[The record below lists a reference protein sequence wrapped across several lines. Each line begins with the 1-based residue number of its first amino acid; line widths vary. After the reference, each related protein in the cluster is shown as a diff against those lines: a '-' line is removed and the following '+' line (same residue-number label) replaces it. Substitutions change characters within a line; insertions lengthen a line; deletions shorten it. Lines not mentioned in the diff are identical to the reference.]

1 MRFINQLITGGHH
14 LVVITRK
21 VSPFSRLRPRQELL
35 PRPGPRGLRQLRGH
49 RHSAGGGAAPHRA
62 GAHSGDGQGAGDRG
76 GALKKAV
83 NDGK

>member
-1 MRFINQLITGGHH
+1 MAIDRG
-14 LVVITRK
+14 

-35 PRPGPRGLRQLRGH
+35 PRLGPRGLRQLRGH

-83 NDGK
+83 NDGKWWVNVIFC